1 MENKPKKSYNIGAEM
16 ARQGKIPV
24 ESEMNMD
31 DMDVVEALDLT
42 PGLAYTPEINIEAA
56 KAQRQ
61 RNIING
67 IVGGKGRKNSI
78 AIADKAYDEARKL
91 ARKLYKKI

>member
-1 MENKPKKSYNIGAEM
+1 MEQKKSYNVGAEM

-24 ESEMNMD
+24 ESEINID
-31 DMDVVEALDLT
+31 DMDVVEALDLN
-42 PGLAYTPEINIEAA
+42 PGLAYTPEINLEAA

-67 IVGGKGRKNSI
+67 MAGGKGKGTSI
-78 AIADKAYDEARKL
+78 AAADKAYDEARKL
-91 ARKLYKKI
+91 ARSLYKKV

>member
-1 MENKPKKSYNIGAEM
+1 MAEKKSYNVGAEM
-16 ARQGKIPV
+16 ARQGMIPV
-24 ESEMNMD
+24 DSEMNVD

-67 IVGGKGRKNSI
+67 MAGGKGKGVSI
-78 AIADKAYDEARKL
+78 AAADKAYNDARKL
-91 ARKLYKKI
+91 ARSLYKKI